1 MSHGDGR
8 RGYFRRWRSCTRIKL
23 VFGKGVRLRKVEEEG
38 TSHAINPHREYRAH
52 QPREEEDKP
61 KEENKESRKW

>member
-1 MSHGDGR
+1 M
-8 RGYFRRWRSCTRIKL
+8 
-23 VFGKGVRLRKVEEEG
+23 RLRKVEEEG
-38 TSHAINPHREYRAH
+38 GTSHEINPHREYRAH